1 MARPFFPGWILA
13 LALPIAAV
21 SAASAVAG
29 CGGSP
34 SAPKGDE
41 VFYLHGGG
49 VIDKN
54 RSWEVYYPKLDREA
68 SPRVPRMVGIAVL
81 DGDVRFARP
90 VDWTVRD
97 ADYTAEKRY
106 ISYQSPR
113 QFTFSIFERVD
124 PDRDT
129 WTDVQRR
136 YEEELKAQNAKV
148 IASRIPV
155 GAANAQG
162 RSYVVES
169 VIKSRPD
176 FQGRSTEIL
185 LRSDKRV
192 LLIQVVHAG
201 TEEVFSDEVAAAIS
215 TMVVY

>member
-1 MARPFFPGWILA
+1 MARPYFPGWILPLA
-13 LALPIAAV
+13 VPVLAL
-21 SAASAVAG
+21 SAVGFG

-34 SAPKGDE
+34 TAPKGDE
-41 VFYLHGGG
+41 TFYLHGGG

-54 RSWEVYYPKLDREA
+54 RSWEVYYPKLDRDA
-68 SPRVPRMVGIAVL
+68 SLRVPRMVGVAVM

-97 ADYTAEKRY
+97 ADYTAEKRR

-113 QFTFSIFERVD
+113 QFTFSIYERVD

-136 YEEELKAQNAKV
+136 YEEELKSQKTKV
-148 IASRIPV
+148 IAKRIPV

-169 VIKSRPD
+169 TVRSRPD
-176 FQGRSTEIL
+176 FQGVSTEIL
-185 LRSDKRV
+185 LRSSQRV
-192 LLIQVVHAG
+192 LLVQIVHPGNLEPLA
-201 TEEVFSDEVAAAIS
+201 DEVAAAIS